1 MPSPRALLFF
11 LFLALLGGGFLIF
24 LNANRNYQR
33 PAPSSAVWS
42 PSDKP
47 IKIVTFNIHHSAQGN
62 RAVFDQLARLNPD
75 FILLQEVNKA
85 DLTALSEGYSS
96 VPAIYHASE
105 NLGGKSTNW
114 GSAIL
119 SKYPLYETG
128 AIPTETGKSFGVWAT
143 AVIGDRKFKI
153 ASIHLAQSTEFRS
166 ELQQLLQSWR
176 NANSPPIIIGG
187 DFANSSVP
195 SQFPFNDPLKSLGKD
210 HNSRHKTL
218 FISPDWKPLDAGPS
232 QSTAQD
238 DQPLWFTTGK

>member
-1 MPSPRALLFF
+1 V
-11 LFLALLGGGFLIF
+11 F

-42 PSDKP
+42 PPDKP
-47 IKIVTFNIHHSAQGN
+47 IKIVTFNIHHSPQGN
-62 RAVFDQLARLNPD
+62 RAVLDQLATLNPD

-105 NLGGKSTNW
+105 NLGGKSANS

-143 AVIGDRKFKI
+143 AVVGDRKFKI
-153 ASIHLAQSTEFRS
+153 ASIHLAQNNESGS
-166 ELQQLLQSWR
+166 EIIQLLQSWR

-187 DFANSSVP
+187 DFENSP
-195 SQFPFNDPLKSLGKD
+195 IPPPFPLNDPFKLLGKD
-210 HNSRHKTL
+210 HDIRHETF
-218 FISPDWKPLDAGPS
+218 FISPDWKPLDAGPA
-232 QSTAQD
+232 QSTAQE
-238 DQPLWFTTGK
+238 DQPLWLTAGK